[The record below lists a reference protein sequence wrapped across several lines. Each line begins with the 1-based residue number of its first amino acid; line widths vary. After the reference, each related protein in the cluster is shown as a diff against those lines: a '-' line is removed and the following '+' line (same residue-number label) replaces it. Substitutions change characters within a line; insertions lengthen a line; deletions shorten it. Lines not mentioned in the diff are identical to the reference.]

1 MEDKNVP
8 ARRRRKLAPNK
19 HHGPKSTHVYVNV
32 NLMVEKDSITV
43 LSIQVLSSAHM
54 TACRQVSGLGWEVEV
69 VEVAGL

>member
-1 MEDKNVP
+1 MG
-8 ARRRRKLAPNK
+8 PNL
-19 HHGPKSTHVYVNV
+19 YV

-43 LSIQVLSSAHM
+43 HSIQVLSSAHM

>member
-8 ARRRRKLAPNK
+8 ARRRRKLPINIMGPNL
-19 HHGPKSTHVYVNV
+19 YV